1 MIIKKIEV
9 CNFRLFY
16 KTSTFELSNG
26 LNFIIAS
33 NGDGKTT
40 LYDALGWLFRTDGTN
55 KMDMNF
61 ISKKRIDELTVGD
74 SDEVHVTMT
83 YENNGKIKILEKSFH
98 FTKSLDGEVGIS
110 NFSFSLIEENGKERI
125 LKEGTLFDKDIPSEI
140 RRFIMFKE
148 YGEGKVFQYSMP
160 FKLFL
165 ENFLDVR
172 DFDSYLS
179 FLEYALRN
187 TELAEMRALKM
198 EKRDSDTL
206 SDLKR
211 RIEQKK
217 DIIKNIENEIKIK
230 QAEAAH
236 FDSLLNAI
244 EESFEPSKLLM
255 SINQRIEH
263 LYEKR
268 SRVQNQIKEDYS
280 HILLDDM
287 WILMGYEAIAN
298 DFSSKVLSISKTR
311 RKIESDYFTKM
322 ALSNFDVSE
331 LTKPKS
337 IPDCFKYSFIS
348 ELQRREIILN
358 DNLSSIKN
366 IREKALEA
374 IVKNERLREEL
385 SKIEERIEEEL
396 NEKKRLLAQ
405 TVNFTEEQL
414 LADYENV
421 SIWFE
426 LKRKAE
432 NRIDYLMSQ
441 MVQFRENLEEMQT
454 SFNKIA
460 DGTSTARF
468 VKTASAFRHI
478 TEAFKNAKEERENQC
493 IMAIEDKANMFLYQ
507 LIPNDFTGTI
517 RILKRDN
524 GQSEISL
531 MDADNNRISSLNERL
546 QKALELAIMLAIGEL
561 VSENYHV
568 ELPFI
573 MDGSIACY
581 ENIYGNPLIDDVDR
595 QMIIL
600 TSDYLKVDSV
610 EGRTVNME
618 PLIQKQC
625 KIYYL
630 KKKHPFDN
638 KKLSSIELSVS
649 LIK

>member
-421 SIWFE
+421 SKWFE

>member
-1 MIIKKIEV
+1 MS
-9 CNFRLFY
+9 Y
-16 KTSTFELSNG
+16 
-26 LNFIIAS
+26 
-33 NGDGKTT
+33 
-40 LYDALGWLFRTDGTN
+40 
-55 KMDMNF
+55 
-61 ISKKRIDELTVGD
+61 
-74 SDEVHVTMT
+74 
-83 YENNGKIKILEKSFH
+83 
-98 FTKSLDGEVGIS
+98 
-110 NFSFSLIEENGKERI
+110 
-125 LKEGTLFDKDIPSEI
+125 LFDKDIPSEI